1 MEFIE
6 KLLRKDQQLAT
17 VRAAI
22 LTELQSE
29 DKETVLIMQSA
40 LLDDL
45 KKPIPAGR
53 RNNTLFAIGSQLRT
67 AGIENWDELIADK
80 ASEVGLDDEEITKL
94 VGNIER
100 YQP

>member
-1 MEFIE
+1 
-6 KLLRKDQQLAT
+6 
-17 VRAAI
+17 
-22 LTELQSE
+22 
-29 DKETVLIMQSA
+29 MQSA

-67 AGIENWDELIADK
+67 AGIKEWSQLITDK
-80 ASEVGLDDEEITKL
+80 ATEVGLDDDEIDKL
-94 VGNIER
+94 ILNITR

>member
-1 MEFIE
+1 
-6 KLLRKDQQLAT
+6 
-17 VRAAI
+17 
-22 LTELQSE
+22 
-29 DKETVLIMQSA
+29 MQSA

-67 AGIENWDELIADK
+67 AGIESWEQLITDK
-80 ASEVGLDDEEITKL
+80 ATEVGLDDDEIDKL
-94 VGNIER
+94 ILNITR